1 MQRTVLILAGGK
13 GRRFNSRD
21 KCFIV
26 LNHKTLIQHVIDN
39 LADMADEI
47 IVAARDEQQGRQIR
61 QQISNNVGLVFDSIS
76 GFGPLAGVLSGL
88 ERASAP
94 YSLVIGC
101 DMPFVNRRV
110 VDLLFTD
117 AERGNY
123 SAVVPTWENGMV
135 EPLHAVYK
143 KEPTLAAV
151 RNSIKNGNERMFNVL
166 LQLKNVH
173 YLPVAQIKSLAP
185 ELMTFRNINT
195 PEELRN
201 CASLLGIEKNLESE
215 V

>member
-1 MQRTVLILAGGK
+1 MQRTVVILAGGK
-13 GRRFNSRD
+13 GQRFNSRD

-26 LNHKTLIQHVIDN
+26 LNRKTLLQHVVDN
-39 LADMADEI
+39 LAEVADEI
-47 IVAARDEQQGRQIR
+47 IIAARDEQQGRQIR
-61 QQISNNVGLVFDSIS
+61 QQIPNTVTVVFDSIS

-88 ERASAP
+88 ERASTS

-110 VDLLFTD
+110 VDLLFTE

-173 YLPVAQIKSLAP
+173 YLPVARIQALAP

-195 PEELRN
+195 PDELQLCAALSDSEEKPQ
-201 CASLLGIEKNLESE
+201 SD